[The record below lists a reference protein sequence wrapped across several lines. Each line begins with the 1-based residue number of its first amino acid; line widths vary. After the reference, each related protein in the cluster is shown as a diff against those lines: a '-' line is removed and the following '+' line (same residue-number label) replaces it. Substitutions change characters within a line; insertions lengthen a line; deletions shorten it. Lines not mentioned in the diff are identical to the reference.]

1 MIENELIRQLVEKI
15 VSGYFPQKII
25 LFGSYAYG
33 NPTSG
38 SDIDLLIIKNTDKR
52 PMDRW
57 MEVKR
62 LLRDPDRNIAVSP
75 LVYTEREI
83 EERRAIRDFFLEEI
97 FEKGKVLYG

>member
-1 MIENELIRQLVEKI
+1 MIENKLIRQLVEKI
-15 VSGYFPQKII
+15 VRGYDPKRII

-33 NPTSG
+33 TPTSE
-38 SDIDLLIIKNTDKR
+38 SDIDLFIIKNTDKR

-62 LLRDPDRNIAVSP
+62 LLRDPDRVIPVSP

-83 EERRAIRDFFLEEI
+83 EERQAIKDLFLAEI

>member
-15 VSGYFPQKII
+15 VSGYFPKKII

-33 NPTSG
+33 NPTSE

-62 LLRDPDRNIAVSP
+62 LLRDPDRTIPVSP

-97 FEKGKVLYG
+97 FEKGMVLYG

>member
-1 MIENELIRQLVEKI
+1 VIENELIRQLVEKI
-15 VSGYFPQKII
+15 VRSYSSKKII

-33 NPTSG
+33 NPTPE

-62 LLRDPDRNIAVSP
+62 ILRDPERAIAVSP

-97 FEKGKVLYG
+97 FEKGKMLYG

>member
-1 MIENELIRQLVEKI
+1 MIENELIQQLVEKI
-15 VSGYFPQKII
+15 VSGYFPKKII

-38 SDIDLLIIKNTDKR
+38 SDVDLLIIKNTDKR
-52 PMDRW
+52 PIDRW

-62 LLRDPDRNIAVSP
+62 LLRDPDCSIPVSP